1 MTFAAARL
9 ALVSALVAAAL
20 TLSGC
25 TGTGTSGGSTP
36 EAASPTPT
44 IAEPPSTPIVEQTIT
59 DELTGTSVTTLA
71 MVTDFE
77 SAANASVSDGL
88 QAVLVKV
95 RFTAGDEYGGAERP
109 TLVSITDRDVNLDY
123 VSLGLTNPE
132 TLAPAMTA
140 AGYTPI
146 NSVQPGETVT
156 GWVGA
161 WLRDDYTQFDL
172 VYDRGESTVFG
183 GDQSGEKIP
192 PFQQIVPLEPSA

>member
-9 ALVSALVAAAL
+9 ALVSTLVAAAL

-25 TGTGTSGGSTP
+25 AGMGGV
-36 EAASPTPT
+36 EAQPAETPTPTAT
-44 IAEPPSTPIVEQTIT
+44 IAEPPSIPIVEQTVT

-71 MVTDFE
+71 MVTDFQ

-109 TLVSITDRDVNLDY
+109 TLVSITDRGVNLDY

-146 NSVQPGETVT
+146 NSVKPGETVT

-183 GDQSGEKIP
+183 GDQRGEKIP